1 MKLKRIDYV
10 FVFLLIVLTII
21 SVDFLLNEAHR
32 EAIENLS
39 KYPPFQ
45 NLASGLL
52 ITFLVCLI
60 GNLLPIPTP
69 YTFVVC
75 FSSLPFLQL
84 NLIIPLIVALV
95 ASLGCLFGELGG
107 YFVGRGVS
115 EFISEEQRKKLKNY
129 QQFLVEHPKIAP
141 FAIFFAALTP
151 ISDDLITIPLGLIK
165 YSLKKT
171 IFWCWLGKLG
181 LMLIFSYNF
190 LNICSL
196 LGGESWI
203 LSVVSLYVMVI
214 FLYAMLKIN
223 LLDLVKKYIK
233 RKSNIKL

>member
-1 MKLKRIDYV
+1 MKLKRIDYI
-10 FVFLLIVLTII
+10 FIILIIVLTII
-21 SVDFLLNEAHR
+21 SVDFLLNETHR

-84 NLIIPLIVALV
+84 NLIIPMIVALV

-141 FAIFFAALTP
+141 FAIFFAALSP

-181 LMLIFSYNF
+181 LMLIFSYNL

-223 LLDLVKKYIK
+223 LLDLVKKYVK
-233 RKSNIKL
+233 RKSNKKL

>member
-1 MKLKRIDYV
+1 MKLKRIDYI
-10 FVFLLIVLTII
+10 FIILLIVLTII
-21 SVDFLLNEAHR
+21 SIDFLLNEAHR

-84 NLIIPLIVALV
+84 NLIVPMIVALV

-107 YFVGRGVS
+107 YFVGRGAS

-129 QQFLVEHPKIAP
+129 QQFLVEHPRIAP
-141 FAIFFAALTP
+141 LAIFFAALTP
-151 ISDDLITIPLGLIK
+151 ISDDLITI
-165 YSLKKT
+165 
-171 IFWCWLGKLG
+171 
-181 LMLIFSYNF
+181 
-190 LNICSL
+190 NIL
-196 LGGESWI
+196 
-203 LSVVSLYVMVI
+203 
-214 FLYAMLKIN
+214 
-223 LLDLVKKYIK
+223 
-233 RKSNIKL
+233 

>member
-1 MKLKRIDYV
+1 MKFKRIDYV
-10 FVFLLIVLTII
+10 FIILLVVLTII
-21 SVDFLLNEAHR
+21 SIDFLLNEAHR

-84 NLIIPLIVALV
+84 SLIIPMIVALV
-95 ASLGCLFGELGG
+95 ASLGCLFGELAG

-115 EFISEEQRKKLKNY
+115 EFISEEQREKLNNY
-129 QQFLVEHPKIAP
+129 QQFLVEHPKTAP
-141 FAIFFAALTP
+141 FAIFFAALSP

-181 LMLIFSYNF
+181 LMLIFSYNL

-203 LSVVSLYVMVI
+203 LSVVSLYVIVI

-223 LLDLVKKYIK
+223 LLDLVKKYVK
-233 RKSNIKL
+233 RDLNKK